1 MTRLGYAR
9 LTWFA
14 TLAVAATTLITVP
27 VKLVWNASASVP
39 VGFYRISKAD
49 APQIGDLVLIRPS
62 QPIARFMGERQYV
75 GPRTPLLKHVVAVPG
90 QQVCR
95 FGMRVIIE
103 SNYRG
108 SALSHDRSGRLL
120 PVWQGCHTLQ
130 SGQLFLMNPAV
141 PNSLDGRYFGPTA
154 ATAVI
159 GRAFPLFER
168 SRPVAAGQQQKRPPS
183 STSITRE
190 GDLKCH
196 RSARSS
202 AARMALPGALIP

>member
-14 TLAVAATTLITVP
+14 TLAVATTALFTVP

-39 VGFYRISKAD
+39 VGFYRISNNT

-62 QPIARFMGERQYV
+62 EQVARFMAERQYV
-75 GPRTPLLKHVVAVPG
+75 GPHTPLLKHVVAVPG

-95 FGMRVIIE
+95 IGMRIIIDG
-103 SNYRG
+103 SYRG

-120 PVWQGCHTLQ
+120 PLWEGCHTLQ
-130 SGQLFLMNPAV
+130 SGQLFLMNPAI

-159 GRAFPLFER
+159 GRAIPLFKR
-168 SRPVAAGQQQKRPPS
+168 SAPVVAGQQQNRPAS
-183 STSITRE
+183 SQPPQQKET
-190 GDLKCH
+190 
-196 RSARSS
+196 
-202 AARMALPGALIP
+202 

>member
-14 TLAVAATTLITVP
+14 TLGVAATALFTVP

-39 VGFYRISKAD
+39 VGFYQISKTD
-49 APQIGDLVLIRPS
+49 APQFGDLVLIRPS
-62 QPIARFMGERQYV
+62 QPIARFMAERQYV

-95 FGMRVIIE
+95 FGMRIVIDG
-103 SNYRG
+103 SYRG

-120 PVWQGCHTLQ
+120 PVWQGCNTLQ
-130 SGQLFLMNPAV
+130 SGQLFLMNPAI

-154 ATAVI
+154 ASAVV
-159 GRAFPLFER
+159 GRAIPLFKR
-168 SRPVAAGQQQKRPPS
+168 SRPIASGQLQNRPPS
-183 STSITRE
+183 AQPPQQKET
-190 GDLKCH
+190 
-196 RSARSS
+196 
-202 AARMALPGALIP
+202 

>member
-14 TLAVAATTLITVP
+14 TLAVASTALFTVP

-39 VGFYRISKAD
+39 VGFYRISNAY

-62 QPIARFMGERQYV
+62 QPIARFMAERKYV
-75 GPRTPLLKHVVAVPG
+75 GLRTPLLKHVVAVPG

-95 FGMRVIIE
+95 TGMRIIIDG
-103 SNYRG
+103 SYRG

-120 PVWQGCHTLQ
+120 PLWEGCHTLQ
-130 SGQLFLMNPAV
+130 SGQIFLMNPAV
-141 PNSLDGRYFGPTA
+141 LNSLDGRYFGPTA

-159 GRAFPLFER
+159 GRAIPLFKR
-168 SRPVAAGQQQKRPPS
+168 SAPVVAGQQQNRPAS
-183 STSITRE
+183 SQPPQQKET
-190 GDLKCH
+190 
-196 RSARSS
+196 
-202 AARMALPGALIP
+202 

>member
-39 VGFYRISKAD
+39 VGLYRISKTD

-62 QPIARFMGERQYV
+62 EPVARFMAKRQYV
-75 GPRTPLLKHVVAVPG
+75 GPRTPLLKQVVAVPG

-95 FGMRVIIE
+95 IGMRIIIE
-103 SNYRG
+103 GNYRG
-108 SALSHDRSGRLL
+108 SALSHDRTGRLL

-141 PNSLDGRYFGPTA
+141 PNSLDGRYFGPTV

-159 GRAFPLFER
+159 GRAIPLFKR
-168 SRPVAAGQQQKRPPS
+168 SRPVASRQQQNRPPS
-183 STSITRE
+183 AQPPQQKET
-190 GDLKCH
+190 
-196 RSARSS
+196 
-202 AARMALPGALIP
+202 